1 MINWKLLLGILLL
14 TIILFTAAIGPM
26 ITPSF
31 FPGEDPAHVGSY
43 PSLDSSSPQH
53 PLGTDV
59 LGRDAVVII
68 INGIRLS
75 LVIGVVGGF
84 ISTLIG
90 VTIGFIAGYVGKRTD
105 TVLRVIIDMVLVIP
119 VLPLLLLMSLYIP
132 KWDVVTMGVLL
143 GIFGWAFVA
152 RTTRAQVLSL
162 RERPYVDLARLNN
175 ESTLEIIFEELLPG
189 LLPYIFLGLAGAMV
203 GNMLIE
209 AGLQLIGIGAGLP
222 PTLGSIMGRAYGAG
236 ALSLGLYGQ
245 ILVPAGILVAMFLAL
260 NLINMALEERFNPR
274 LRAFAEER

>member
-1 MINWKLLLGILLL
+1 MINWKL
-14 TIILFTAAIGPM
+14 AIGIFLIVLVVATAIIGPF
-26 ITPSF
+26 IVPSF
-31 FPGEDPAHVGSY
+31 FPGENPTEVGAY
-43 PSLDSSSPQH
+43 PTLDFPSPHH

-90 VTIGFIAGYVGKRTD
+90 VVLGFIAGYVGKTTD
-105 TVLRVIIDMVLVIP
+105 TILRIFIDMVLVIP
-119 VLPLLLLMSLYIP
+119 ILPLLLLLSLYIA
-132 KWDVVTMGVLL
+132 KWDIFTMGILL
-143 GIFGWAFVA
+143 GIFSWAFVA

-175 ESTLEIIFEELLPG
+175 EGTLEIVFEELLPT
-189 LLPYIFLGLAGAMV
+189 LLPYVILSLAGATV
-203 GNMLIE
+203 GNMLAE

-222 PTLGSIMGRAYGAG
+222 PTLGSIMGRAYNGG

-245 ILVPAGILVAMFLAL
+245 LMIPAGILVIIFLAL
-260 NLINMALEERFNPR
+260 NLINMGLEEHFNPR
-274 LRAFAEER
+274 LRIYAEER